1 MNITGLA
8 FKDKEALLG
17 QVGRMY
23 RRSKLRNRL
32 CDDFKV
38 REDPNAYINLEVAKE
53 IDTILECMSELNAHI
68 IKEEF
73 LKERKRSW
81 WQKTYSDSQY
91 FQHKNNAMDEFLDCL
106 YT

>member
-1 MNITGLA
+1 
-8 FKDKEALLG
+8 
-17 QVGRMY
+17 
-23 RRSKLRNRL
+23 
-32 CDDFKV
+32 
-38 REDPNAYINLEVAKE
+38 
-53 IDTILECMSELNAHI
+53 MSELNAHI

-91 FQHKNNAMDEFLDCL
+91 FQLKNNAMDEFLDCL